1 MIDWKTVT
9 EKCQNA
15 AEADDWS
22 GFWTIQSDTALEIAN
37 RITDDANGCP
47 EICLPIILAAL
58 YVTLDAILAGSSDEQ
73 KKMHI
78 ATAKY
83 IQQAFNTTTT
93 RVPSSVL
100 WKEARK
106 DDD

>member
-15 AEADDWS
+15 VEADDWI
-22 GFWTIQSDTALEIAN
+22 GFWTIQIDTALKIAN

-47 EICLPIILAAL
+47 EICQPIVLAAL
-58 YVTLDAILAGSSDEQ
+58 NVVRDAILDASSDEQ

-78 ATAKY
+78 AAAKY
-83 IQQAFNTTTT
+83 IQRAFSTTTT
-93 RVPSSVL
+93 RVPSGVL

-106 DDD
+106 DDE